1 MQCHAGISK
10 YLRHSDAV
18 SGKYY
23 DFGVIEQS
31 SRNREALL
39 QLIGGDNVKDIET
52 ESNSTVEQEK
62 LDSMTASQLTVK
74 VFEQVKVHRPV
85 TVMGK
90 VPAVTDVR
98 GIIAADLPSIV
109 DDDFLQRGPKNVT
122 QR

>member
-39 QLIGGDNVKDIET
+39 QLIGGDDVKDIET

-98 GIIAADLPSIV
+98 GIIAADFPSIV